1 VVNAP
6 IDIVWEVLHDVDA
19 IAEWQPDM
27 RSARCLKRDAAG
39 RPVLVHMVLDTV
51 IKQAEA
57 TLRVIYDEPG
67 VMRWEKH
74 RGDVPNFV
82 GSWRLAAIP
91 VDRTLIE
98 YQLTIDFGRF
108 GKLVRGPLAGAVNG
122 AVASSMPGK
131 LKAYVEGLDLSLPDR
146 RNVERGLTPPSDQH
160 ALIPK

>member
-1 VVNAP
+1 MASTSRAVIDAP
-6 IDIVWEVLHDVDA
+6 IEIVWEVLYDVDA

-27 RSARCLKRDAAG
+27 RAARCLERDRAG
-39 RPVLVHMVLDTV
+39 RPLLVHMVLDTV

-57 TLRVIYDEPG
+57 TLRVFYDEPG

-82 GSWRLAAIP
+82 GSWRLATIP

-122 AVASSMPGK
+122 AAASSMPGK
-131 LKAYVEGLDLSLPDR
+131 LKAYVETAGRSERDR
-146 RNVERGLTPPSDQH
+146 RGIG
-160 ALIPK
+160 AA